1 MRTASWPSDPSGAGE
16 PARVLDYTSAM
27 AYPNPSR
34 RRLSGAAP
42 IATLLLA
49 CLALPGSASE
59 KPNSFGDGTGVPK
72 YSVYTYRQA
81 DGVRVF
87 TDRAP
92 DGQPF
97 QVMEFSCFACD
108 PGSRVDWGATRLF
121 TTEYEAPIALAAREH
136 GVDEALIRAVI
147 HAESGF
153 NPYARSRKGAMG
165 LMQLMPGT
173 ASDMGVTDPWTA
185 QQNIAGGVK
194 YLAMLLSEYKGD
206 ITLATAAYNAG
217 PATVGRYRGVP
228 PIAETQTYVRRVRQL
243 LDRYRNAG

>member
-1 MRTASWPSDPSGAGE
+1 MTHAPALRRPPLRATPTAAW
-16 PARVLDYTSAM
+16 LF
-27 AYPNPSR
+27 
-34 RRLSGAAP
+34 
-42 IATLLLA
+42 A
-49 CLALPGSASE
+49 CLPLVVSAAD
-59 KPNSFGDGTGVPK
+59 KPNSFGDGSGVPK

-121 TTEYEAPIALAAREH
+121 TTEYETPIALAAREH

-217 PATVGRYRGVP
+217 PATVERYRGVP